1 MPIGRFDAAR
11 AERYDEGLPVASRP
25 AADANPAQALSA
37 ALARASRARKLE
49 TLRAALR
56 DWPSRLIDRDPALA
70 EEIRQIVA
78 ARTLERA
85 RYYLNRTR
93 RGLYG
98 EPRFAPSSDINLRRW
113 KAYPEDEIWTDSFWD
128 IPKRARGGSRSA
140 DYWGNFVP
148 QIPQQMM
155 RRFSRPGEWV
165 IDPFCGSG
173 TTLIEARALGRHAL
187 GCELQPRM
195 VAEARRRAAAEPNPH
210 NVCTEVDHG
219 DARHFDWLAAL
230 RKRGARSAQL
240 ALLHPPYH
248 DIIRFSDDP
257 ACLSNQPDVGG
268 FLDALADVAEQVLRA
283 LDRKRHLVLVIG
295 DKYAGGEWLPLG
307 FLAMQRLQSLGLE
320 LRSII
325 VKNFEQTAGKR
336 TKAALWRYRALAGG
350 FYVFKHEYLFLFRR
364 R

>member
-1 MPIGRFDAAR
+1 MPPD
-11 AERYDEGLPVASRP
+11 P
-25 AADANPAQALSA
+25 APTADSLAALSEALTA
-37 ALARASRARKLE
+37 AGRARKLDS
-49 TLRAALR
+49 LRARLAG
-56 DWPSRLIDRDPALA
+56 WPERCDADDPALA
-70 EEIRQIVA
+70 AELRQVIEA
-78 ARTLERA
+78 QSLERA
-85 RYYLNRTR
+85 RYYLKRTQ
-93 RGLYG
+93 RGLEG
-98 EPRFAPSSDINLRRW
+98 EPRYAPASDINLHRW

-173 TTLIEARALGRHAL
+173 TTLIEARALGRNAL

-195 VAEARRRAAAEPNPH
+195 VAEARLRAEAEPNPH
-210 NVCTEVDHG
+210 GVLAEVDLG
-219 DARHFDWLAAL
+219 DARSFDWRAAL
-230 RKRGARSAQL
+230 ARRGAESAQL

-257 ACLSNQPDVGG
+257 ACLSNQGDVEG
-268 FLDALADVAEQVLRA
+268 FLDALGEVTERLLQA
-283 LDRKRHLVLVIG
+283 LERKRFLALVIG
-295 DKYAGGEWLPLG
+295 DKYAAGEWIPLG
-307 FLAMQRLQSLGLE
+307 FLAMQRLQTMGLE
-320 LRSII
+320 LRSIV

-336 TKAALWRYRALAGG
+336 TQAPLWRYRALAGG
-350 FYVFKHEYLFLFRR
+350 FYVFKHEYVFVMRR

>member
-1 MPIGRFDAAR
+1 MTASPTRDDDVKAA
-11 AERYDEGLPVASRP
+11 L
-25 AADANPAQALSA
+25 AD
-37 ALARASRARKLE
+37 ALARAGRARKLE
-49 TLRAALR
+49 TLRAALAG
-56 DWPSRLIDRDPALA
+56 WPARLAGSDPALA
-70 EEIRQIVA
+70 DEVGQIIE
-78 ARTLERA
+78 ARTIERA
-85 RYYLNRTR
+85 GYYLKRTQ
-93 RGLYG
+93 RGLAG
-98 EPRFAPSSDINLRRW
+98 EPRFAPSSDINLHRW

-187 GCELQPRM
+187 GCELQPTM
-195 VAEARRRAAAEPNPH
+195 VQEAARRAAAEPNPH
-210 NVCTEVDHG
+210 DVCTEVDQG
-219 DARHFDWLAAL
+219 DARDFDWRAAL
-230 RKRGARSAQL
+230 RARGAGSAQL

-257 ACLSNQPDVGG
+257 ACLSNQGDVEG
-268 FLDALADVAEQVLRA
+268 FLDALGDVAEQALLA
-283 LDRKRHLVLVIG
+283 LDRKRHLALVIG
-295 DKYAGGEWLPLG
+295 DKYAAGEWIPLG
-307 FLAMQRLQSLGLE
+307 FLAMQRLQEMGLE

-336 TKAALWRYRALAGG
+336 TQAPLWRYRALAGG
-350 FYVFKHEYLFLFRR
+350 FYVFKHEYVFVMRR